1 MATCHPELRSPLR
14 FCWKLVREY
23 LKETVRTWAAGH
35 SRVRNPASA
44 HDRWARCVNFLV
56 QCVGRANVD
65 EQLIDAVMIG
75 PDNDRSVLA
84 YAVRSRG
91 ATMATDPRQ
100 KPEHEAQHRSQ
111 RVVPH
116 NVTASESAADVHSGR
131 AETHSTC
138 NHPAADHVDHEHPD
152 HPPASAAT
160 VIARQSIDGGHGAH
174 TSHSGHDKHA
184 GHSVDM
190 FRQKFWGTL
199 LLSIPTLI
207 WAPMIQHWFGY
218 QAPGGVSGSRWIPA
232 IFGSLVFAYGGWV
245 FIKGA
250 VGELADRRPGM
261 MTLIALAISVAFG
274 FSLAVTFG
282 FPGMDLWWE
291 LATLVAI
298 MVLGH
303 WIEMRSISQA
313 QGALKELAK
322 LLPDMAVRVVGDR
335 TEDVPASDLREGD
348 LALVRPGASVPA
360 DGLVRHGASDVNES
374 MITGESR
381 PVPKHVDD
389 HVIAGTVNGSGSLR
403 VEVTG
408 TGEKT
413 ALAGIMR
420 LVAQAQ
426 RSRSRAQALA
436 DRAAFALTII
446 AVVAAGLTLVGWFLA
461 GEAAAFVIERVVT
474 VLVIACPHAL
484 GLAIP
489 LVVAIS
495 TTLGA
500 RNGLLVRDRR
510 GLEEARNVNVVF
522 FDKTGTLTRG
532 EFRVVEITTRE
543 GLSHDEA
550 LALAA
555 AAESDSEHTIAQG
568 IVKSAEERGLSIP
581 TAEQFKAIAGH
592 GVQAVVGGRQLQ
604 LGGPALLRRLN
615 VEATSDLRQAIDR
628 AAARG
633 QGAIT
638 MLEQL
643 TPIAVFAVADA
654 VREESRQAVERLHEQ
669 GIEVIMM
676 TGDAEAVATAVA
688 QDLGIDKVFA
698 EVLPEQKASKIRS
711 VQQQGKRVAMVGDGV
726 NDAPALVT
734 ADVGIAIGAG
744 TDVAVEAGDVVL
756 VRSDPRD
763 VPRIIALSKATYRK
777 MIQNLWWAAGYNVVA
792 IPLAAG
798 VLAPWGIVL
807 HPAVGAVLMS
817 LSTIVVAINAQLLR
831 GLRL

>member
-1 MATCHPELRSPLR
+1 
-14 FCWKLVREY
+14 
-23 LKETVRTWAAGH
+23 
-35 SRVRNPASA
+35 
-44 HDRWARCVNFLV
+44 
-56 QCVGRANVD
+56 
-65 EQLIDAVMIG
+65 
-75 PDNDRSVLA
+75 
-84 YAVRSRG
+84 
-91 ATMATDPRQ
+91 MATDPLASADR
-100 KPEHEAQHRSQ
+100 EAARL
-111 RVVPH
+111 
-116 NVTASESAADVHSGR
+116 
-131 AETHSTC
+131 
-138 NHPAADHVDHEHPD
+138 ADHGEHQD
-152 HPPASAAT
+152 NHHTDAAHHQEHHAPHRPVAGAPRGSSDAT
-160 VIARQSIDGGHGAH
+160 QHDAGHG
-174 TSHSGHDKHA
+174 GHDKHA
-184 GHSVDM
+184 GHSVEM

-199 LLSIPTLI
+199 LLSIPTLV
-207 WAPMIQHWFGY
+207 WAPTIQQWLGY
-218 QAPGGVSGSRWIPA
+218 EAPGGPVASRWIPA
-232 IFGSLVFAYGGWV
+232 VFGSLVFAYGGWIFV
-245 FIKGA
+245 TGA
-250 VGELADRRPGM
+250 KGELADRRPGM
-261 MTLIALAISVAFG
+261 MTLIALAISVAFA

-291 LATLVAI
+291 LATLVTI

-322 LLPDMAVRVVGDR
+322 LLPDTAVRIVGEQ
-335 TEDVPASDLREGD
+335 TEEIPAANLREGD
-348 LALVRPGASVPA
+348 LVLVRPGATIPA
-360 DGLVRHGASDVNES
+360 DGIVRDGTSDVNES

-381 PVPKHVDD
+381 PVPKGRDAR
-389 HVIAGTVNGSGSLR
+389 VIAGTTNSSGSLR

-426 RSRSRAQALA
+426 TSRSRAQALA
-436 DRAAFALTII
+436 DRAAFGLTIVAVVSAALTM
-446 AVVAAGLTLVGWFLA
+446 VGWFMA
-461 GEAAAFVIERVVT
+461 GAQAAFVIERVVT

-510 GLEEARNVNVVF
+510 GLEEARNVNAVF

-543 GLSHDEA
+543 GLTADQA

-555 AAESDSEHTIAQG
+555 AVERDSEHTIAQG
-568 IVKSAEERGLSIP
+568 IVKSAEERRLSVPKADRFRAIP
-581 TAEQFKAIAGH
+581 GH
-592 GVQAVVGGRQLQ
+592 GVQAVVAGRELQ

-615 VEATSDLRQAIDR
+615 AATDPALGAAIDR
-628 AAARG
+628 AASRG
-633 QGAIT
+633 QAAIT
-638 MLEQL
+638 MIEHT
-643 TPIAVFAVADA
+643 TPLAVFAVADA
-654 VREESRQAVERLHEQ
+654 IRDESREAVRRLHQQ

-676 TGDAEAVATAVA
+676 TGDAQAVAHAVA
-688 QDLGIDKVFA
+688 EALGIGTVFA
-698 EVLPEQKASKIRS
+698 EVLPEQKASKIQH

-726 NDAPALVT
+726 NDAPALLT

-763 VPRIIALSKATYRK
+763 VPRIVTLSKATYRK
-777 MIQNLWWAAGYNVVA
+777 MIQNLWWAAGYNIVA

-807 HPAVGAVLMS
+807 HPAIGAVLMS
-817 LSTIVVAINAQLLR
+817 LSTVVVAINAQLLR
-831 GLRL
+831 RVTL